1 MQLSPLFCLGMILGT
16 FSAGLARGKDN
27 ATPYEMQ
34 EFERLGVV
42 KAWEKYKNRLS
53 WGKGQCLAILDDGC
67 DLNVPEWK
75 VELPWGKKVLATYN
89 SIDQNEDP
97 SPVPPGYHGTTVGYP
112 SSLNYEGKQGVAF
125 NDQVAQVR
133 AVTVVHLRK
142 DEAQTMAR
150 ALEWVLENREKYGIT
165 AVNLSPLDN
174 QEHTT
179 SEATAIDE
187 PLKRLR
193 EAGVWVSAPCGNN
206 GHVKGIS
213 WPASAEYCFA
223 IGASNPATGL
233 PHLDRFSNTDIL
245 SPATATSSS
254 NAAMAGCAMVLREA
268 IEKSGYAWQKEGKTL
283 PDAMMAIFQ
292 KTGAE
297 VKDPETGLAFH
308 EANLLHALDYVYSG
322 GKLPV
327 APKGDSKAPRRTFS
341 GKDVFESSEWTPVD
355 YGIRKS
361 PEFAQ
366 LEGEHLVIRTEAP
379 EENSGYFLQIPDVP
393 PDATI
398 EIVVKLDLRSGI
410 HRVGFVLP
418 SGEEYLINLY
428 ATGEIAAYAK
438 EDYDVVKSPQPIVE
452 ARFLLDRADR
462 PRMQVFVNGGIDPVL
477 SFEPRP
483 ALPGSQAPG
492 LTIGET
498 AGEYLGECLW
508 ESVEIAIAPPP

>member
-462 PRMQVFVNGGIDPVL
+462 PRMQVFVNGGIEPDL